1 MTTLDVEIKRRLK
14 TYTKHQE
21 ESLEVAPHAHST
33 DPKNETSCNY
43 VRSCCFHQLR
53 RTTNHYNRSSEQKK
67 HWQQLA
73 RAINGAK
80 QSKISQEHFST
91 LGTQAENC
99 TKATRNLVFSHDAI
113 FRTRVMHRRVFNAIC
128 KGQCA
133 NEKLHRI
140 RRFTMP
146 LMQIISCM
154 KTTNAHL
161 RQWKTKHIP

>member
-21 ESLEVAPHAHST
+21 DSLRVAPHAYST

-43 VRSCCFHQLR
+43 MRSCCFHQLR

-91 LGTQAENC
+91 SGTQAENC
-99 TKATRNLVFSHDAI
+99 TKSTRNSGLFSRRNFSNAC
-113 FRTRVMHRRVFNAIC
+113 VMHSVSSMPFA
-128 KGQCA
+128 KG
-133 NEKLHRI
+133 NVRMK
-140 RRFTMP
+140 
-146 LMQIISCM
+146 SCIVLGG
-154 KTTNAHL
+154 L
-161 RQWKTKHIP
+161 RCL